1 MIEAMIVK
9 IQPPNSNVENAVRYN
24 ERKMNGLEGIRE
36 QQDKSSTG
44 IEDGHVLVTRNVPP
58 GRELLDLFQERRL
71 LSIKNKG
78 TGPKLKQQTFHMSVN
93 PSEDDRKLSEKETVD
108 LIDEIMAALGY
119 QNQPYRIYKHT
130 DIERTHYHVV
140 SCRIDENGRKVKDSF
155 ERLVLREALK
165 KLAPK
170 YGFSVILSEEE
181 KKKEGLA
188 QNVGPTNENE
198 ANANAPAEPNAKTQ
212 EKPEKSYVPPFS
224 RKNGPVADQI
234 RAIAKDAMKWHF
246 TTFEQ
251 FQSLLQ
257 RRYNVIIDIENGTN
271 GSERLCF
278 FGSNAEGNTVTPP
291 LTEEEL
297 GIQLLGEL
305 KEQIAKEKKII
316 IQRREQRERIEK
328 LTKAAF
334 AIAKDYDDFLKLMER
349 KGAIVIAA
357 FTKDHE
363 PFGVTYLDKATK
375 CAWKGSQTNVDIKWL
390 KKQCSSRGWQI
401 MPDQRQSYLEKHN
414 EIPSRKKTLT
424 PIPETNST
432 GSLGDMKTVRKFSGG
447 SRKSFL
453 SGSTDRTG
461 GLVPAYR
468 THGSTKKAGD
478 GEQERRKDIDDDRPV
493 QLVH

>member
-1 MIEAMIVK
+1 MIVK

-36 QQDKSSTG
+36 QQDKSLTG

-93 PSEDDRKLSEKETVD
+93 PSEDDRNLSEKETVE
-108 LIDEIMAALGY
+108 LIDEMMAALSY

-140 SCRIDENGRKVKDSF
+140 SCRIDENGRKIKDSF
-155 ERLVLREALK
+155 ERLVLRDALK

-198 ANANAPAEPNAKTQ
+198 TNANAPAETNAPPQ

-224 RKNGPVADQI
+224 RKNGPVVDQI
-234 RAIAKDAMKWHF
+234 SAIAKDAMKWHF

-251 FQSLLQ
+251 FQTLLQ
-257 RRYNVIIDIENGTN
+257 RKYNVLVEIEKGENDSENLSFTGTDSL
-271 GSERLCF
+271 GQPI
-278 FGSNAEGNTVTPP
+278 TPP

-297 GIQLLGEL
+297 GLHSLREL
-305 KEQIAKEKKII
+305 KTKMAKEKQII
-316 IQRREQRERIEK
+316 SQRREQRERLEK
-328 LTKAAF
+328 LSWAAIS
-334 AIAKDYDDFLKLMER
+334 IAKDYDDFVKLMER
-349 KGAIVIAA
+349 KGVIVVVS

-363 PFGVTYLDKATK
+363 PFGITYLDKATK
-375 CAWKGSQTNVDIKWL
+375 CAWKGSQTNVDLKWL

-401 MPDQRQSYLEKHN
+401 TADLRQSYLEKRN
-414 EIPSRKKTLT
+414 EMPSRKQTLT
-424 PIPETNST
+424 PIPETKPT
-432 GSLGDMKTVRKFSGG
+432 GSS
-447 SRKSFL
+447 
-453 SGSTDRTG
+453 G

-493 QLVH
+493 LLVH